1 MRRLAMQ
8 RAMLARTGRAR
19 KGAMTESLWRSRP
32 DAFAIRPATEIR
44 RQQVNDFIWL
54 SESNSNVYLVVT
66 PEGRVVVNT
75 GMSFEAP
82 VHKAWFDSIDAGPLR
97 YIVLTQGHVDHV
109 GGVDVFR
116 EPGTQVVAQANNP
129 SHQAY
134 DARLAPFR
142 ARRSMFAFADSIRAA
157 SQAVRG
163 GAPPPPQ
170 ARPTPDVRFDERFTF
185 TLGGLRFELIGV
197 SGAETEDSLVAWL
210 PQHRICFTGNVFGA
224 LFGHFPN
231 LVTIRGDRYRDALRY
246 VETLDVL
253 LALDAEL
260 LCTGHHA
267 PVVGRDVIR
276 AELLRMRGAVLHVHD
291 AVVAAMNA
299 GKDVWET
306 VRELRLPPELEVG
319 EGYGKVAWSARAI
332 WEMYQGWFHARSTT
346 ELYPV
351 PYWSASPE
359 LVALAGGPGPVAEA
373 ARKKAES
380 VPVEALHLA
389 EAALAA
395 EPKHRGA
402 LEASLAAHCALRARA
417 TNFWE
422 LKWLE
427 KEIGKLERALG
438 GKP

>member
-1 MRRLAMQ
+1 MP
-8 RAMLARTGRAR
+8 
-19 KGAMTESLWRSRP
+19 EPLWRTRP

-44 RQQVNDFIWL
+44 RRRINDFIWL

-66 PEGRVVVNT
+66 SEGRVVINT
-75 GMSFEAP
+75 GMGFEAP

-97 YIVLTQGHVDHV
+97 YVVLTQGHVDHV
-109 GGVDVFR
+109 GGVDVLR
-116 EPGTQVVAQANNP
+116 EPGTRVVAQANNP

-157 SQAVRG
+157 GRASG
-163 GAPPPPQ
+163 GAAPPPQ
-170 ARPTPDVRFDERFTF
+170 ARPVPDVLFEDRFTF
-185 TLGGLRFELIGV
+185 TLGGLRFELIAAP
-197 SGAETEDSLVAWL
+197 GAETEDSLLVWL

-231 LVTIRGDRYRDALRY
+231 LVTIRGDRYRDALKY

-253 LALDAEL
+253 LGLDAEL
-260 LCTGHHA
+260 LLTGHHG
-267 PVVGRDVIR
+267 PVAGRDVIR
-276 AELLRMRGAVLHVHD
+276 GEVERMKGAVLHVHD
-291 AVVAAMNA
+291 AVVAAMN
-299 GKDVWET
+299 GGQDVWET
-306 VRELRLPPELEVG
+306 LRALRLPPELEVG

-332 WEMYQGWFHARSTT
+332 WEMYQGWFYARSTT

-351 PYWSASPE
+351 PHWTVSPE

-373 ARKKAES
+373 AAKKAS
-380 VPVEALHLA
+380 SSPLEALHLA

-395 EPKHRGA
+395 DASHRGA
-402 LEASLAAHCALRARA
+402 LAASLAAHRTLRARA

-422 LKWLE
+422 VKWLE
-427 KEIGKLERALG
+427 NEIARLERALG
-438 GKP
+438 GAA